1 MWRSLLKTITQKI
14 EAKGDALNGDAVM
27 TEAMKVVNA
36 HLVQFEAAGPK
47 KGHLFVRQV
56 RVRRCRDESLG
67 ILTYQLSSMLGTALV
82 QMDQSLHLILMKL
95 GFEIME
101 GTAPRNELERVNQK
115 QIEELKAQLAKK

>member
-1 MWRSLLKTITQKI
+1 
-14 EAKGDALNGDAVM
+14 
-27 TEAMKVVNA
+27 
-36 HLVQFEAAGPK
+36 
-47 KGHLFVRQV
+47 
-56 RVRRCRDESLG
+56 
-67 ILTYQLSSMLGTALV
+67 MLGTALD